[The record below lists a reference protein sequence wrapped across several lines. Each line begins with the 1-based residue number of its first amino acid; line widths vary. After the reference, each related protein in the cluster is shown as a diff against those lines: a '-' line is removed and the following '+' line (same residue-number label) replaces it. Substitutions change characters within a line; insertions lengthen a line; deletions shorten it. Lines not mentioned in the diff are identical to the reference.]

1 MSVALASFAVFAA
14 SQVGTPGPA
23 NMALMGTG
31 ARFGFRAALPFV
43 GGVVLGK
50 QLIIW
55 PLGLGLMIWLRD
67 YPVVFGALRWAAIA
81 YIFWLA
87 WKVANTRIAPGEEGA
102 RVPGLVAG
110 LWVHPLNPKAW
121 AMIIGGFTNFV
132 GEGTSAIEAT
142 FGIALVL
149 FACQVVLHP
158 MWALAGDRVARLV
171 AGTRAE
177 TYLMWTLAAL
187 TVLSVL
193 YVLLGGGE
201 A

>member
-1 MSVALASFAVFAA
+1 M
-14 SQVGTPGPA
+14 
-23 NMALMGTG
+23 
-31 ARFGFRAALPFV
+31 
-43 GGVVLGK
+43 
-50 QLIIW
+50 
-55 PLGLGLMIWLRD
+55 
-67 YPVVFGALRWAAIA
+67 
-81 YIFWLA
+81 
-87 WKVANTRIAPGEEGA
+87 
-102 RVPGLVAG
+102 PGLVAG

-142 FGIALVL
+142 FGIAMVL